1 MVMKKPSR
9 EEMEQAIH
17 LAEAMRE
24 KGKDQYKLGY
34 VLLYLQERNR
44 ILEDLRKKAEYYVR
58 FGMGEQELR
67 NLRVALEKLHEMDV
81 EDADDSSFF
90 ARE

>member
-1 MVMKKPSR
+1 MPMKKPSR
-9 EEMEQAIH
+9 EELEQAIQ

-34 VLLYLQERNR
+34 VLLYLNERNR

-81 EDADDSSFF
+81 EEADDSSFF
-90 ARE
+90 VRE

>member
-34 VLLYLQERNR
+34 VLLYLEERNR